1 MQSRGQESIV
11 LIDDNNAPVEV
22 QDLEKFLDDI
32 MDIYFTNSYEYLNKF
47 NEIKKN
53 RTVKGLVDL

>member
-1 MQSRGQESIV
+1 
-11 LIDDNNAPVEV
+11 LN
-22 QDLEKFLDDI
+22 LEKFLDDI
-32 MDIYFTNSYEYLNKF
+32 TDIYFTNSYEYLNKF